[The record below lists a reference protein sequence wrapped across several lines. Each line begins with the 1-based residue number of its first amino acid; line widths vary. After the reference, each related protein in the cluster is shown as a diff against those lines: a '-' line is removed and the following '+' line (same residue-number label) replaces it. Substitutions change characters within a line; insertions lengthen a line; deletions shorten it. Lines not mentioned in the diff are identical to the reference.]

1 MRGSVQW
8 TSSRLTSSMGKQGT
22 SARPTAKPTTT
33 RPVPLPAVAARA
45 PWRTE
50 WEPGERMKQQPWR
63 GITFP
68 KSARF
73 PEVKAL
79 RLTPIYKPARRRGG
93 AGDTDKAGGTSDG

>member
-33 RPVPLPAVAARA
+33 RPVHLPAVAPRA

-79 RLTPIYKPARRRGG
+79 RLTPTYKPARRRGP
-93 AGDTDKAGGTSDG
+93 GGRHRSDGGYE